1 VDVVVEVTMLDAS
14 TRIAAGLFQGFV
26 LILFAPLSVG
36 LLRWLE
42 ARLQRRQGP
51 GILQPY
57 RDLAKLLAKPAVRP
71 AQASIIFASTPFV
84 LFAVYGVVAFMLP
97 VFSQDTLLRGD
108 LIVIVYLW
116 GLARFTL
123 SLAGLDAGASFG
135 SLGASREMFLHF
147 LTEIGLALLVIVLAI
162 RWDTTSLADILQQH
176 WSLGLLKF
184 LVEPELVLL
193 GIALFLLI
201 LFEAER
207 IPVDNPATHLELTM
221 AQRAVTLEFAGRDL
235 ALVEWAEAIKLLTLL
250 TLLCHLFIPL
260 PLEEYLTPLGGG
272 STAIVTAATAMVS
285 YAVRIGLLL
294 IGLALWEA
302 HQPKRRLRNVSRFV
316 FISIALSATAILY
329 ALAFVSAPG
338 GAS

>member
-1 VDVVVEVTMLDAS
+1 MLDAS
-14 TRIAAGLFQGFV
+14 TRMAAGLFQGFV

-57 RDLAKLLAKPAVRP
+57 RDIAKLLAKPAVRP
-71 AQASIIFASTPFV
+71 VQASIIFASTPFV
-84 LFAVYGVVAFMLP
+84 LFAVYGVVTFMLP
-97 VFSQDTLLRGD
+97 VFSPDTLLRGD
-108 LIVIVYLW
+108 LIVIIYLW

-135 SLGASREMFLHF
+135 NLGASREMFLHF

-162 RWDTTSLADILQQH
+162 RWGTTSLADILQYH

-184 LVEPELVLL
+184 LIEPELVLL
-193 GIALFLLI
+193 GGALFLLI

-221 AQRAVTLEFAGRDL
+221 AQRAVTVEFAGRDL
-235 ALVEWAEAIKLLTLL
+235 ALIEWAEAIKLLTLM
-250 TLLCHLFIPL
+250 TLLCHLFIPV
-260 PLEEYLTPLGGG
+260 PFEEYLTPLGGG
-272 STAIVTAATAMVS
+272 STIIVTTATAILA

-302 HQPKRRLRNVSRFV
+302 GQPKRRLRNVPRV
-316 FISIALSATAILY
+316 AFISVALSATAIMY
-329 ALAFVSAPG
+329 VLAFGPAPG
-338 GAS
+338 ATP